1 MSVFFPTSVS
11 DIGTNLW
18 TFIIAVANQAAA
30 TTTELNAATGVMIQM
45 AIRPGFGIESETA
58 TLEDRRLGAFVT
70 YQSHG
75 TTTRSLTDAVLIDRP
90 QTTTGDASRKH
101 IETMAQGVNGFLVNR
116 RGLGAAPEN
125 FAAWATTQKYWLVPV
140 TCGPQTPITPAD
152 EGGQYELRQVFA
164 VTGALVAGI
173 VA

>member
-1 MSVFFPTSVS
+1 MTVFFPPAVS

-18 TFIIAVANQAAA
+18 AFIIAVASQAAA
-30 TTTELNAATGVMIQM
+30 TTTELNAATGVMIHM

-58 TLEDRRLGAFVT
+58 TIEDRRLGAFVT

-90 QTTTGDASRKH
+90 QDTVGSANRKH

-116 RGLGAAPEN
+116 RGHGGAPEN
-125 FAAWATTQKYWLVPV
+125 FTAWASAQKYWLVPV
-140 TCGPQTPITPAD
+140 TCGPQTPIAPAD
-152 EGGQYELRQVFA
+152 ESGQFELRQVFA
-164 VTGALVAGI
+164 VTGALVAGT